1 MKDDEVAERGGEAS
15 SSKSWNAESREMAS
29 MPFGS
34 DVEGAAGQK
43 YGAEGA
49 NRAWERMD
57 NVSDFIAA
65 RMVIKYSD
73 QDLFASRKAI
83 NT

>member
-34 DVEGAAGQK
+34 DVEGAAE
-43 YGAEGA
+43 AEIWCG
-49 NRAWERMD
+49 RYKSGVGED
-57 NVSDFIAA
+57 G
-65 RMVIKYSD
+65 
-73 QDLFASRKAI
+73 
-83 NT
+83 